1 MIATI
6 SGEVTQVLDGQIVLN
21 IGGVGLLI
29 NLTDDTCLQCRP
41 GNKIAFHT
49 YLVVREDNLSLFGF
63 ETIEARDLFVH
74 LISVAGVGPR
84 TGLAA
89 LSTLSPDAIRR
100 AITGDQPEIFSRV
113 PGIGKKTA
121 QKIILHLQGQIQ
133 PLEPLESAS
142 KMDQIDI
149 EVMEALTALGYSIVE
164 AQAALQSISKELDGE
179 ADAESRLRKALQY
192 FG

>member
-6 SGEVTQVLDGQIVLN
+6 TGEISQIFEGQVVLTV
-21 IGGVGLLI
+21 GGVGFLV
-29 NLTDDTCLQCRP
+29 NLTEETCLGCRT
-41 GNKIAFHT
+41 GMRKAFHT
-49 YLVVREDNLSLFGF
+49 YLVVREDQLSLYGF
-63 ETIEARDLFVH
+63 DTLEARDLFVH
-74 LISVAGVGPR
+74 LISTPGVGPK

-89 LSTLSPDAIRR
+89 LSTLTPDAIRR

-133 PLEPLESAS
+133 PLEPLEAAVQ
-142 KMDQIDI
+142 MDDVDT

-164 AQAALQSISKELDGE
+164 AQAALQSLVKDEA
-179 ADAESRLRKALQY
+179 ADAEERLRKALQY
-192 FG
+192 FS